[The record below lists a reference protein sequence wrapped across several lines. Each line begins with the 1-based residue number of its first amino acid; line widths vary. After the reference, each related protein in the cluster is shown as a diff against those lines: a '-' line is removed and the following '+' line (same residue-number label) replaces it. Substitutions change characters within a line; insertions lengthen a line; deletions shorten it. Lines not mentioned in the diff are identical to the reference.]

1 MKCRFKTVFG
11 IIIWL
16 NALQVH
22 CFLEELQD
30 IMSNSISYLNKGLSL
45 VKRVEDFID
54 NSIGEECI
62 YECKGGKVLKP
73 KSNHVPTSNGCG
85 SLDFLF
91 DDSEDSFIYVEK
103 DFQNCCNEHDF
114 CYDHCGVDKDE
125 CDLKFKKCLY
135 NTCKAKKHE
144 YLDGKKCR
152 LKAKLFYVTVL
163 GVGCQSFLDAQKE
176 SCDCV
181 KPSKTEL

>member
-1 MKCRFKTVFG
+1 MKCRLKSLLG
-11 IIIWL
+11 IIFWL
-16 NALQVH
+16 NVLQVH

-62 YECKGGKVLKP
+62 YECKGGKVPKP
-73 KSNHVPTSNGCG
+73 KPNHVPTSNGCG

-114 CYDHCGVDKDE
+114 CYDQCGVDKDQ

-152 LKAKLFYVTVL
+152 LKAKLFYVTVI